1 MAKKQSSRKDSSPQ
15 GPVAAVI
22 IGPYT
27 VGRYLSAHRHER
39 AEYLFTR
46 EEIFA
51 LKNVR
56 SGPDPSNSFE
66 RWIAI
71 IRVESWARRT
81 LKAAGLP
88 ADPRFF
94 VSYTLPEGEALPQTT
109 LLIPA
114 QPVPLSRM
122 VTYAPGFSPGQT
134 GNLMAVVKARG
145 FREGKDMEW
154 YAAEILRLIWLIRTF
169 IRMGKTDWSATYA
182 IDLGA
187 LFVGGNIFN
196 ILKAQRQNAG
206 AKPKHNPIVKRFVE
220 SRLRK
225 DPSIKSAALWR
236 SIPQDECEAVS
247 VGKAKLFIGNDD
259 CLHLIGK
266 VEGFLDPRPIG
277 RPLRFTSFRNYVTAA
292 KKSLP
297 R

>member
-1 MAKKQSSRKDSSPQ
+1 MAKKQSSRKDSPTH
-15 GPVAAVI
+15 GPVSAVVI
-22 IGPYT
+22 KPYA
-27 VGRYLSAHRHER
+27 VGRYLSENRYER

-46 EEIFA
+46 EEIIA

-56 SGPDPSNSFE
+56 CGPDPTNSFE

-71 IRVESWARRT
+71 IRVESWSRRT

-94 VSYTLPEGEALPQTT
+94 VSYTLPGGEALPQTT

-114 QPVPLSRM
+114 KPAPLSRM

-145 FREGKDMEW
+145 FREGKDAEW
-154 YAAEILRLIWLIRTF
+154 YAAEILRLIWLIRTL
-169 IRMGKTDWSATYA
+169 IRMGKTDWTATYA
-182 IDLGA
+182 VDLGV

-206 AKPKHNPIVKRFVE
+206 AKPKYNQIVKRFVE
-220 SRLRK
+220 SRLRGN
-225 DPSIKSAALWR
+225 PSVKSAALWR
-236 SIPQDECEAVS
+236 SIPRDECDAVP
-247 VGKAKLFIGNDD
+247 VGKAKLFIGDD
-259 CLHLIGK
+259 DRLHLIGK
-266 VEGFLDPRPIG
+266 VEGSLDPRPIG
-277 RPLRFTSFRNYVTAA
+277 RPLCFTSFRNYVTAA
-292 KKSLP
+292 RKSLP